1 MRVTHKGQVTIPA
14 NLRERFGLL
23 PETEVVFEAT
33 EQGVLLT
40 KASGPRHRGRAIV
53 EHLTGRATRQLST
66 DEIMAMTRGE

>member
-1 MRVTHKGQVTIPA
+1 MRITSKGQVTIPA

-33 EQGVLLT
+33 DQGVLLS
-40 KASGPRHRGRAIV
+40 KASGPRTRGRAIV
-53 EHLTGRATRQLST
+53 EHLTGRATRKLST